1 MKIDL
6 YFSYRSPYSYLIL
19 PRMLKLKEKYD
30 IEINF
35 KVVYPIA
42 IRMPE
47 WFKGKNFFTFFFF
60 KMIDMRLQAKK
71 LGIPFTSKLKPD
83 PIRQNIMTGKI
94 SSHQPYIFDIC
105 HLGQM
110 AQMKGVGMEFA
121 FEVSSL
127 IFGGVENWNTDENL
141 SAAAKKVGLDL
152 NQLRESVNVHEE
164 EIIEQIKQNQVDQ
177 LNAGHHGVPLTVI
190 GDKHFF
196 GQDQFDKIMKTL
208 KENGLKER

>member
-19 PRMLKLKEKYD
+19 PRMLRLKEKYD

-47 WFKGKNFFTFFFF
+47 WFEGKNFFTFFFF

-164 EIIEQIKQNQVDQ
+164 EIIGQIKQNQVDQ

-196 GQDQFDKIMKTL
+196 GQDQFDKIMETL

>member
-47 WFKGKNFFTFFFF
+47 WFEGKNFFTFFFF

-110 AQMKGVGMEFA
+110 AQIKGVGMEFA

-141 SAAAKKVGLDL
+141 SEAAKKVGLDL
-152 NQLRESVNVHEE
+152 NQLRESVNVHED
-164 EIIEQIKQNQVDQ
+164 EIIGQIKQNQVDQ

-196 GQDQFDKIMKTL
+196 GQEQFDKIMETL

>member
-30 IEINF
+30 VEINF

-47 WFKGKNFFTFFFF
+47 WFEGKNFFTFFFF

-141 SAAAKKVGLDL
+141 SEAAKKVGLDL
-152 NQLRESVNVHEE
+152 TQLRESVNVHEE
-164 EIIEQIKQNQVDQ
+164 EIIGQIKQNQVDQ

-196 GQDQFDKIMKTL
+196 GQDQFDKIMETL

>member
-19 PRMLKLKEKYD
+19 PRMLRLKEKYN

-47 WFKGKNFFTFFFF
+47 WFEGKNFFTFFFF

-94 SSHQPYIFDIC
+94 SSHQPYIFEIC

-110 AQMKGVGMEFA
+110 AQMRGVGMEFA

-141 SAAAKKVGLDL
+141 SEAAKKVGLDL

-164 EIIEQIKQNQVDQ
+164 EIIGQIKQNQVDQ

-196 GQDQFDKIMKTL
+196 GQDQFNKIMKTL

>member
-47 WFKGKNFFTFFFF
+47 WFEGKNFFTFFFF

-71 LGIPFTSKLKPD
+71 LGIPFTTKLKPD

-141 SAAAKKVGLDL
+141 SEAAKKVGLDL
-152 NQLRESVNVHEE
+152 NQLRESVNVHEQ
-164 EIIEQIKQNQVDQ
+164 EIIGQIKQNQVDQ

-196 GQDQFDKIMKTL
+196 GQDQFDKIMETL

>member
-47 WFKGKNFFTFFFF
+47 WCEGKNFFTFFFF

-141 SAAAKKVGLDL
+141 SEAAKKVGLDL
-152 NQLRESVNVHEE
+152 NQLRESVNVHEQ
-164 EIIEQIKQNQVDQ
+164 EIIGQIKQNQVDQ

>member
-19 PRMLKLKEKYD
+19 PRMLELKEKYD
-30 IEINF
+30 IDINF
-35 KVVYPIA
+35 KIVYPIA

-47 WFKGKNFFTFFFF
+47 WFEGKNIFTYFFF

-71 LGIPFTSKLKPD
+71 LGIPFTTKLRPD

-94 SSHQPYIFDIC
+94 SNHQPYIFDIC

-110 AQMKGVGMEFA
+110 AQIKGVGIEFA
-121 FEVSSL
+121 FEVSSM
-127 IFGGVENWNTDENL
+127 IFGGVEKWNTDENL
-141 SAAAKKVGLDL
+141 SKAAKKVGLDL
-152 NQLRESVNVHEE
+152 KQLRESVNVHEE
-164 EIIEQIKQNQVDQ
+164 EIISQIKQTQVDQ

-190 GDKHFF
+190 GDKYFF
-196 GQDQFDKIMKTL
+196 GQDQFKKIIKTL
-208 KENGLKER
+208 EENGLKER

>member
-47 WFKGKNFFTFFFF
+47 WFEGKNFFTFFFF

-141 SAAAKKVGLDL
+141 SEAAKKVGLDL
-152 NQLRESVNVHEE
+152 NQVRESVNVHEE
-164 EIIEQIKQNQVDQ
+164 EIIGQIKQNQVDQ

-196 GQDQFDKIMKTL
+196 GQDQFDKIMETL

>member
-19 PRMLKLKEKYD
+19 PRMLRLKEKYD

-47 WFKGKNFFTFFFF
+47 WFEGKNIFTFFFF

-127 IFGGVENWNTDENL
+127 IFGGVENWNNDENL
-141 SAAAKKVGLDL
+141 SEAAKKAGLDL
-152 NQLRESVNVHEE
+152 TQLRESVNVHEE
-164 EIIEQIKQNQVDQ
+164 EIIGQIKQNQVDQ

-196 GQDQFDKIMKTL
+196 GQDQFDKIMETL

>member
-47 WFKGKNFFTFFFF
+47 WFEGKNFFTFFFF

-71 LGIPFTSKLKPD
+71 LGIPFTAKLKPD

-141 SAAAKKVGLDL
+141 SEAAKKVGLDL
-152 NQLRESVNVHEE
+152 NQLRESVNVHEQ
-164 EIIEQIKQNQVDQ
+164 EIIGQIKQNQVDQ

-196 GQDQFDKIMKTL
+196 GQDQFDKIMETL

>member
-47 WFKGKNFFTFFFF
+47 WFEGKNFFTFFFF

-141 SAAAKKVGLDL
+141 SEAAKKVGLDL
-152 NQLRESVNVHEE
+152 NQLRDSVNVHEE
-164 EIIEQIKQNQVDQ
+164 EIIGQIKQNQVDQ

-190 GDKHFF
+190 GDKYFF

>member
-19 PRMLKLKEKYD
+19 PRMLKLKEEYD

-47 WFKGKNFFTFFFF
+47 WFEGKNIFTYFFF
-60 KMIDMRLQAKK
+60 KMIDMRRQAKK
-71 LGIPFTSKLKPD
+71 LGVPFTTKLKPD

-141 SAAAKKVGLDL
+141 SEATKKVGLDL
-152 NQLRESVNVHEE
+152 NQLKESVRVHEE
-164 EIIEQIKQNQVDQ
+164 EIIGQIKQNQVDQ

-190 GDKHFF
+190 GDKYFF
-196 GQDQFDKIMKTL
+196 GQDQFDKIMETL
-208 KENGLKER
+208 LELGLKKT

>member
-19 PRMLKLKEKYD
+19 PRMLRLKEKYD

-47 WFKGKNFFTFFFF
+47 WFEGKNFFTFFFF

-196 GQDQFDKIMKTL
+196 GQDQFDKIMETL
-208 KENGLKER
+208 KKNGLKER

>member
-47 WFKGKNFFTFFFF
+47 WFEGKNFFTFFFF

-127 IFGGVENWNTDENL
+127 IFGGIENWNTDENL
-141 SAAAKKVGLDL
+141 SEAAKKVGLDL
-152 NQLRESVNVHEE
+152 IQLRESVNVHEE
-164 EIIEQIKQNQVDQ
+164 EIIGQIKQNQVDQ

-196 GQDQFDKIMKTL
+196 GQDQFDKIMETL

>member
-19 PRMLKLKEKYD
+19 PRMLKLKEEYD

-47 WFKGKNFFTFFFF
+47 WFEGKNIFTYFFF
-60 KMIDMRLQAKK
+60 KMIDMRRQAKK
-71 LGIPFTSKLKPD
+71 LGVPFTTKLKPD

-141 SAAAKKVGLDL
+141 SEAAKKVGLDL
-152 NQLRESVNVHEE
+152 NQLKESVRVHEE
-164 EIIEQIKQNQVDQ
+164 EIIGQLKQNQVEQ

-190 GDKHFF
+190 GDKYFF
-196 GQDQFDKIMKTL
+196 GQDQFDKIMETL
-208 KENGLKER
+208 LELGLKKT

>member
-47 WFKGKNFFTFFFF
+47 WFEGKNFFTFFFF

-164 EIIEQIKQNQVDQ
+164 EIIGQIKQNQVDQ

-196 GQDQFDKIMKTL
+196 GQDQFDKIMETL

>member
-47 WFKGKNFFTFFFF
+47 WFEGKNFFTFFFF

-141 SAAAKKVGLDL
+141 SEAAKKVGLDL
-152 NQLRESVNVHEE
+152 NQLRNSVNVHEE
-164 EIIEQIKQNQVDQ
+164 EIIGQIKQNQVDQ

>member
-47 WFKGKNFFTFFFF
+47 WFEGKNFFTFFFF

-71 LGIPFTSKLKPD
+71 LGIPFTTKLKPD

-141 SAAAKKVGLDL
+141 SEAAKKVGLDL
-152 NQLRESVNVHEE
+152 NQLRESVNVHEQ
-164 EIIEQIKQNQVDQ
+164 EIIGQIKQTQVDQ

>member
-47 WFKGKNFFTFFFF
+47 WFEGKNFFTFFFF

-152 NQLRESVNVHEE
+152 NQLRESVNVHEQ
-164 EIIEQIKQNQVDQ
+164 EIIGQIKQNQVDQ

>member
-30 IEINF
+30 IDINF
-35 KVVYPIA
+35 KIVYPIA

-47 WFKGKNFFTFFFF
+47 WFEGKNIFTYFFF

-71 LGIPFTSKLKPD
+71 LGIPFTTKLRPD

-110 AQMKGVGMEFA
+110 AQIKGVGIEFA

-141 SAAAKKVGLDL
+141 SKAAKKVGLDL
-152 NQLRESVNVHEE
+152 KQLRESVNVHEE
-164 EIIEQIKQNQVDQ
+164 EIISQIKQNQVDQ

-190 GDKHFF
+190 GDAYFF
-196 GQDQFDKIMKTL
+196 GQDQFKKIMKTL
-208 KENGLKER
+208 EENGLKER

>member
-1 MKIDL
+1 
-6 YFSYRSPYSYLIL
+6 
-19 PRMLKLKEKYD
+19 MLKLKEKYD

-47 WFKGKNFFTFFFF
+47 WFEGKNFFTFFFF

-110 AQMKGVGMEFA
+110 AQIKGVGMEFA

-141 SAAAKKVGLDL
+141 SEAAKKVGLDL

-164 EIIEQIKQNQVDQ
+164 EIIGQIKQNQVDQ

-196 GQDQFDKIMKTL
+196 GQDQFDKIMETL
-208 KENGLKER
+208 KEKGLKER

>member
-47 WFKGKNFFTFFFF
+47 WFEGKNFFTFFFF

-127 IFGGVENWNTDENL
+127 IFGGVENWNTNENL
-141 SAAAKKVGLDL
+141 SEAAKKVGLDL

-164 EIIEQIKQNQVDQ
+164 EIIGQIKQNQVDQ

-196 GQDQFDKIMKTL
+196 GQDQFDKIMETL

>member
-47 WFKGKNFFTFFFF
+47 WFKGKNIFTYFFF
-60 KMIDMRLQAKK
+60 KMIDMRRQAKK
-71 LGIPFTSKLKPD
+71 LGIPFTTKLKPD

-141 SAAAKKVGLDL
+141 SEAAKKVGLDL
-152 NQLRESVNVHEE
+152 NQLKESVRVHEE
-164 EIIEQIKQNQVDQ
+164 EIIGQIKQNQVDQ

-190 GDKHFF
+190 GEKYFF
-196 GQDQFDKIMKTL
+196 GQDQFDKIMETL
-208 KENGLKER
+208 LELGLKKS

>member
-47 WFKGKNFFTFFFF
+47 WFEGKNFFTFFFF

-141 SAAAKKVGLDL
+141 SEVAKKVGLDL

-164 EIIEQIKQNQVDQ
+164 EIIGQIKQNQVDQ

>member
-47 WFKGKNFFTFFFF
+47 WFEGKNFFTFFFF

-141 SAAAKKVGLDL
+141 SEAAKKVGLDL
-152 NQLRESVNVHEE
+152 NQLRESINVHEE
-164 EIIEQIKQNQVDQ
+164 EIIGQIKQNQVDQ

-196 GQDQFDKIMKTL
+196 GQDQFDKIMETL
-208 KENGLKER
+208 KEKGLKER

>member
-35 KVVYPIA
+35 KIVYPIA

-47 WFKGKNFFTFFFF
+47 WFEGKNFFTFFFF
-60 KMIDMRLQAKK
+60 KMLDMRLQAKK

-141 SAAAKKVGLDL
+141 SEAAKKVGLDL

-164 EIIEQIKQNQVDQ
+164 EIIGQIKQNQVDQ

-196 GQDQFDKIMKTL
+196 GQDQFDKIMETL
-208 KENGLKER
+208 KEKGLKER

>member
-47 WFKGKNFFTFFFF
+47 WFEGKNFFTFFFF
-60 KMIDMRLQAKK
+60 KIIDMRLQAKK

-141 SAAAKKVGLDL
+141 SEAAKKVGLDL
-152 NQLRESVNVHEE
+152 IQLRESVNVHEE
-164 EIIEQIKQNQVDQ
+164 EIIGQIKQNQVDQ

-196 GQDQFDKIMKTL
+196 GQDQFDKIMETL

>member
-47 WFKGKNFFTFFFF
+47 WFEGKNFFTFFFL

-110 AQMKGVGMEFA
+110 AQIKGVGMEFA

-141 SAAAKKVGLDL
+141 SEAAKKVGLDL

-164 EIIEQIKQNQVDQ
+164 EIIGQIKQNQVDQ

-196 GQDQFDKIMKTL
+196 GQDQFDKIMETL
-208 KENGLKER
+208 KEKGLKER

>member
-47 WFKGKNFFTFFFF
+47 WFEGKNFFTFFFF

-141 SAAAKKVGLDL
+141 SQAAKKVGLDL
-152 NQLRESVNVHEE
+152 IQLRESVKVHEE
-164 EIIEQIKQNQVDQ
+164 EIIGQIKQNQVDQ

-196 GQDQFDKIMKTL
+196 GQDQFDKIMETL

>member
-47 WFKGKNFFTFFFF
+47 WFEGKNFFTFFFF

-141 SAAAKKVGLDL
+141 SEAAKKVGLDL

-164 EIIEQIKQNQVDQ
+164 EIIGQIKQNQVDQ

-190 GDKHFF
+190 GEKHFF
-196 GQDQFDKIMKTL
+196 GQDQFDKIMETL
-208 KENGLKER
+208 KENGLRER

>member
-19 PRMLKLKEKYD
+19 PRMIKLKEKYD

-47 WFKGKNFFTFFFF
+47 WFEGKNFFTFFFF

-141 SAAAKKVGLDL
+141 SEAAKKVGLDL
-152 NQLRESVNVHEE
+152 TQLRESVNVHEE
-164 EIIEQIKQNQVDQ
+164 EIIGQIKQNQVDQ

-196 GQDQFDKIMKTL
+196 GQDQFDKIMETL

>member
-19 PRMLKLKEKYD
+19 PRMLKLKEEYD

-47 WFKGKNFFTFFFF
+47 WFEGKNFFTFFFF

-110 AQMKGVGMEFA
+110 AQIKGVGMEFA

-141 SAAAKKVGLDL
+141 SEAAKKVGLDL

-164 EIIEQIKQNQVDQ
+164 EIIGQIKQNQVDQ

-196 GQDQFDKIMKTL
+196 GQDQFDKIMETL

>member
-47 WFKGKNFFTFFFF
+47 WFEGKNFFTFFFF

-141 SAAAKKVGLDL
+141 SGAAKKVGLDL
-152 NQLRESVNVHEE
+152 NQLRESVSVHEE
-164 EIIEQIKQNQVDQ
+164 EIIGQIKQNQVDQ

-196 GQDQFDKIMKTL
+196 GQDQFDKIMETL

>member
-47 WFKGKNFFTFFFF
+47 WFEGKNFFTFFFF

-110 AQMKGVGMEFA
+110 AQIKGVGMEFA

-141 SAAAKKVGLDL
+141 SEAAKKVGLDL
-152 NQLRESVNVHEE
+152 TQLRESVNVHEE

-177 LNAGHHGVPLTVI
+177 LNAGHHGVPLTVV

-196 GQDQFDKIMKTL
+196 GQDQFDKIMETL

>member
-19 PRMLKLKEKYD
+19 PRMLKLKEEYD

-47 WFKGKNFFTFFFF
+47 WFEGKNIFTYFFF
-60 KMIDMRLQAKK
+60 KMIDMRRQAKK
-71 LGIPFTSKLKPD
+71 LGVPFTTKLKPD

-141 SAAAKKVGLDL
+141 SEAAKKVGLDL
-152 NQLRESVNVHEE
+152 NQLKESVRVHEE
-164 EIIEQIKQNQVDQ
+164 EIIGQIKQNQVDQ

-208 KENGLKER
+208 KENGLEER

>member
-42 IRMPE
+42 IRVPE
-47 WFKGKNFFTFFFF
+47 WFEGKNFFTFFFF

-164 EIIEQIKQNQVDQ
+164 EIIGQIKQNQVDQ

>member
-19 PRMLKLKEKYD
+19 PRMLRLKEKYD

-47 WFKGKNFFTFFFF
+47 WFEGKNFFTFFFF

-141 SAAAKKVGLDL
+141 SEAAKKAGLDL
-152 NQLRESVNVHEE
+152 TQLRESVNVHEE
-164 EIIEQIKQNQVDQ
+164 EIIGQIKQNQVDQ

-190 GDKHFF
+190 GDKYFF
-196 GQDQFDKIMKTL
+196 GQDQFDKIMETL